1 MESVFY
7 LLPKYHQ
14 IKELLIEKIENGE
27 FKAGDKLPS
36 ERDISETYSVS
47 RMTARKALLEVIN
60 AGHAFTRP
68 GCGTYVKERTV
79 DNYLTRLEGFSYMVK
94 RSSGKETISREIHKQ
109 VIEADSILA
118 LKLKV
123 PIGTPINMIARS
135 RVVDNE
141 PIAFEYSFT
150 KASDF
155 PGLLKIDFSRNSL
168 FETMTNKYNVEIVH
182 ATQTLEIVYSDS
194 EVSEVLEV
202 PRKTALFL
210 FKDVSED
217 KDGRPVEFCVR
228 YVRGDKCHFHNEI
241 HKVE

>member
-47 RMTARKALLEVIN
+47 RMTARKALLEVIH
-60 AGHAFTRP
+60 AGYAYTRP
-68 GCGTYVKERTV
+68 GRGTYVKERTV

-94 RSSGKETISREIHKQ
+94 RSSGKETISREIYKQ

-135 RVVDNE
+135 RIVDNE

-150 KASDF
+150 KVSDF
-155 PGLLKIDFSRNSL
+155 PGLLAIDFSRNSL

-182 ATQTLEIVYSDS
+182 AMQTLEIVYSDA

-217 KDGRPVEFCVR
+217 RDGKPVEFCVR

-241 HKVE
+241 HKME